1 MKISNSTEKFKFKY
15 HYTLKNK
22 LLTDNIK
29 IMGIENDHIFNNIR
43 RKKIFYEHDLL
54 FHLFKTIRSKNSTII
69 DVGANIGNHSIYF
82 GKYLCDKVISIEP
95 SKLHSNILKKNLSS
109 NLPEE
114 KYEIHQ
120 IAVGNETGYV
130 NLVFPSEINL
140 GAAKIDES
148 ADYDNLNS
156 EEVPINKLDNI
167 VHDSNISMLKIDVEG
182 FEINVLKGAKTIIE
196 NNLPHI
202 IVEAHD
208 EKYLNEIKKFLIP
221 YNYEI
226 LGRFCYTPTYHFISK
241 SKNNINNNSIFE
253 KIMYQLV
260 YIKNKLNKH
269 I

>member
-109 NLPEE
+109 NLSE
-114 KYEIHQ
+114 K
-120 IAVGNETGYV
+120 
-130 NLVFPSEINL
+130 
-140 GAAKIDES
+140 KI
-148 ADYDNLNS
+148 
-156 EEVPINKLDNI
+156 
-167 VHDSNISMLKIDVEG
+167 
-182 FEINVLKGAKTIIE
+182 
-196 NNLPHI
+196 
-202 IVEAHD
+202 
-208 EKYLNEIKKFLIP
+208 
-221 YNYEI
+221 
-226 LGRFCYTPTYHFISK
+226 
-241 SKNNINNNSIFE
+241 
-253 KIMYQLV
+253 
-260 YIKNKLNKH
+260 
-269 I
+269 